1 MAELENAN
9 VKAVVDDKDIIAMF
23 WSKDDKDSTSD
34 SVNHPSH
41 YENSC
46 SLECIEVM
54 EAMFGTERLVTFC
67 FMNAFKYLWRYKNKN
82 GSEDI
87 KKAQWYLDKA
97 HQCINEAEQDDNIE
111 YYFIDQAR
119 DEYANLYKLYSN
131 QVKKMRNK

>member
-34 SVNHPSH
+34 SVNHPPH

-46 SLECIEVM
+46 SFECIEVM

-67 FMNAFKYLWRYKNKN
+67 FMNAFKYLWRFKNKN

-87 KKAQWYLDKA
+87 KKAQWYLEKA
-97 HQCINEAEQDDNIE
+97 HQCINEAEHDDNIE
-111 YYFIDQAR
+111 YYFVDQAR
-119 DEYANLYKLYSN
+119 DEYANLYKLYSS
-131 QVKKMRNK
+131 QVKKITF